1 MLKCYVVPDPDFV
14 YTRNDTPDPV
24 DNARRRRGH
33 KTRSPYESINI
44 DDFKVD
50 GVSSSGQP
58 SAATPSTAIL
68 DGDQRGLKSTAP
80 VDNTC
85 SDTADLYAV
94 DSTCPDTADLYAV
107 PMKKKK
113 TEEGQTP
120 EAHIYDNNV
129 TIEHKEDY
137 LCQRAAYDNEEFVD
151 DEMFVVDNDLSDQI
165 SVVL

>member
-33 KTRSPYESINI
+33 RPRSPHESTSI
-44 DDFKVD
+44 DDLKVD
-50 GVSSSGQP
+50 DVSSSGQP
-58 SAATPSTAIL
+58 SAATSTAIL
-68 DGDQRGLKSTAP
+68 DCDQRGVRSAAP
-80 VDNTC
+80 VDN
-85 SDTADLYAV
+85 
-94 DSTCPDTADLYAV
+94 TCPDTADLYAV
-107 PMKKKK
+107 PMKNKK

-129 TIEHKEDY
+129 TKEHKEDY
-137 LCQRAAYDNEEFVD
+137 LCQRDACDNEEFVD
-151 DEMFVVDNDLSDQI
+151 DEMGVVDNDMSDQN